1 MIFVI
6 RQHILKVSNSSNT
19 NQTKWIQNPSGGISI
34 LLKVLNLLIV
44 YDEYQNGRI
53 QFQYENIFNLNQNYR
68 VAVHLP
74 FFLLLASTV
83 RESTL

>member
-6 RQHILKVSNSSNT
+6 RQPILKVSNSSNT
-19 NQTKWIQNPSGGISI
+19 NQTKWIQSPSGGISI

-53 QFQYENIFNLNQNYR
+53 QFQCENIFNLNQNYR
-68 VAVHLP
+68 VAVHLT
-74 FFLLLASTV
+74 FFLLLAITV
-83 RESTL
+83 RESTM